1 MWSCH
6 IQLLPLLLYC
16 SADEIVLGHLLRRR
30 RSWLGAPYST
40 AGRACKPPPDSLGA
54 LRSTIRLP
62 TPGQAPDSGQR
73 AGMPG
78 CGAKG
83 QCGARPHTRTKPQ
96 HRNNFPRAG
105 SSLKACGFHR
115 PTSRGI
121 SLQSV
126 RGSDNGGKHANNPRL
141 RPSLRRGMAH
151 GTGLSHSFARHAMR
165 RRYADTQKL
174 PRRRRSLLSDRVDP
188 LAQRIRRARY
198 R

>member
-1 MWSCH
+1 M
-6 IQLLPLLLYC
+6 YC
-16 SADEIVLGHLLRRR
+16 SAVEIVLGHLLRRR
-30 RSWLGAPYST
+30 RGWLGAPYST

-83 QCGARPHTRTKPQ
+83 QCGARPHTRTKPSTAITF
-96 HRNNFPRAG
+96 RERAHP
-105 SSLKACGFHR
+105 LKAYGFHR

-126 RGSDNGGKHANNPRL
+126 RGSDNGGKHANSPRL
-141 RPSLRRGMAH
+141 RPSPRRGMAD

-165 RRYADTQKL
+165 RRYADAQKL
-174 PRRRRSLLSDRVDP
+174 PRRRRSLLSDWADP